1 MKTIVKE
8 IDFEKKVTNF
18 YKEYHIL
25 PTDSAKNENVRNSE
39 GNYIKVWDRISNDL
53 KVKANQSKFIL

>member
-18 YKEYHIL
+18 YNEYHIL
-25 PTDSAKNENVRNSE
+25 PTDSAK
-39 GNYIKVWDRISNDL
+39 K
-53 KVKANQSKFIL
+53 

>member
-18 YKEYHIL
+18 YNEYHIL
-25 PTDSAKNENVRNSE
+25 PTDSAKNENVLNSE